1 VDLAGFAAALSRAA
15 DELEDHAALDACD
28 DVAAEFLDE
37 LHGNTPV
44 LTGALRSSEWRDSLT
59 GSGESAT
66 AVVSTHLPLYAAFRE
81 HGGTIRAH
89 DRPRGGWTGEPTGT
103 FPRRWGIH
111 QHTLHWPGGP
121 FPLEVHQAGSWYME
135 RTVDEMNSGTADDI
149 ARNSVLEIIR
159 DALG

>member
-1 VDLAGFAAALSRAA
+1 MDLRDFADRLSKAY
-15 DELEDHAALDACD
+15 EDVTDHGALDACEK
-28 DVAAEFLDE
+28 AARQFKDE
-37 LHGNTPV
+37 LQFNTPV
-44 LTGALRSSEWRDSLT
+44 LTGALRDSEDLDSLT

-89 DRPRGGWTGEPTGT
+89 DRPRGGWTGEPTGV

-121 FPLEVHQAGSWYME
+121 FPLEVHQAGSWYMR
-135 RTVDEMNSGTADDI
+135 RTVDWANSGPAAQTARD
-149 ARNSVLEIIR
+149 AVLQIIR
-159 DALG
+159 DAGL